1 MSVYHGNLEKI
12 TRQNR
17 DYRRVLYTA
26 PQLQLV
32 VMSLQPG
39 DTIPFEVHGDHDQF
53 IRVEEGRGRLE
64 VSRTASKRGKRE
76 RLTLQDGTAAVIPA
90 GVFHEVIN
98 TSRTKVLK
106 LSTLYTPPE
115 HPEGM
120 VQRMQRMQQ

>member
-1 MSVYHGNLEKI
+1 MSVYHGNLERI
-12 TRQNR
+12 TQQNR

-64 VSRTASKRGKRE
+64 VSRTARGKRE
-76 RLTLQDGTAAVIPA
+76 KLTLQDGTAVVIPA

-106 LSTLYTPPE
+106 LYTLYTPPE
-115 HPEGM
+115 HPQGL
-120 VQRMQRMQQ
+120 VQRMQHMP